1 MARGT
6 FITLEGTDGS
16 GKTTQAAR
24 LAAALEAA
32 GREVVRLREPGG
44 TPISEKVR
52 ALLLDPANGAMTAP
66 CELLLYEASR
76 AQLVGEVVEP
86 ALARGAWVVCD
97 RFADSTTAYQ
107 RAGRGL
113 PAPVVEEANTLACGD
128 CVPDVT
134 LWLDVDPRR
143 ALGARPVRGLRP
155 HRGRGPRLPGAGACR
170 LRGRLAPPRR
180 PRGARGR
187 VRHPRRGLGRR
198 CGGPCREGRPCL
210 RPPRPRA
217 YPRSTA
223 SPG

>member
-6 FITLEGTDGS
+6 FISLEGIDGS

-24 LAAALEAA
+24 LADALELS

-44 TPISEKVR
+44 TQISEKVR
-52 ALLLDPANGAMTAP
+52 SLLLDSANKAMTAP

-76 AQLVGEVVEP
+76 AQLTGEVIAP

-113 PAPVVEEANTLACGD
+113 DSSMVEEANALACGD

-134 LWLDVDPRR
+134 LWLDVDPAR
-143 ALGARPVRGLRP
+143 ALGRAVAEGGADRIEAEGL
-155 HRGRGPRLPGAGACR
+155 AFQE
-170 LRGRLAPPRR
+170 
-180 PRGARGR
+180 R
-187 VRHPRRGLGRR
+187 VREGYHDVWLRHPDRVARVDASGTPDEVWDRIKAALDERGVRV
-198 CGGPCREGRPCL
+198 
-210 RPPRPRA
+210 
-217 YPRSTA
+217 
-223 SPG
+223 

>member
-1 MARGT
+1 MERGT

-44 TPISEKVR
+44 PAISEKVR

-76 AQLVGEVVEP
+76 AQLVGEVVGP

-113 PAPVVEEANTLACGD
+113 PASMVEGANALACGD

-134 LWLDVDPRR
+134 LWLDVSPRR
-143 ALGARPVRGLRP
+143 ALGRALSGGCDRIEAEGL
-155 HRGRGPRLPGAGACR
+155 AFQE
-170 LRGRLAPPRR
+170 
-180 PRGARGR
+180 R
-187 VRHPRRGLGRR
+187 VRAGYEDVWRRHGDRVAR
-198 CGGPCREGRPCL
+198 VD
-210 RPPRPRA
+210 
-217 YPRSTA
+217 A
-223 SPG
+223 SGTPDEVWGAVVAALAERGVHV